1 MLTAI
6 QEKFESYL
14 EKISK
19 TVANIECQNQDTNT
33 LQEDID
39 NLKNE
44 LLSNNEITKQTD
56 LLEKSKS
63 HAVIQKSPYKDKH

>member
-44 LLSNNEITKQTD
+44 LLSKNEITKQTD

-63 HAVIQKSPYKDKH
+63 NAIIQKSPYKDKH